1 MSKTVVQINFTFE
14 MSSAKYTETVK
25 PLAEPIAAVEGLLWK
40 VWLMDEE
47 NSVAGGIYLFDSLAS
62 AQAYLTGPIIT
73 GLGQNPQFSD
83 ISVKV
88 SGIDNELS
96 AITRGPI
103 ESITA

>member
-1 MSKTVVQINFTFE
+1 MGKTVVQINFRFG
-14 MSSAKYTETVK
+14 MSPEEYTETVT

-40 VWLMDEE
+40 VWLMDAEHSE
-47 NSVAGGIYLFDSLAS
+47 AGGIYLFASPES

-73 GLGQNPQFSD
+73 GLGQNPKFSD

-88 SGIDNELS
+88 SGIDSGLS

-103 ESITA
+103 ERVTV

>member
-1 MSKTVVQINFTFE
+1 MGKMVVQINFRFGMTPE
-14 MSSAKYTETVK
+14 ECTEAFK

-40 VWLMDEE
+40 VWLMDTEHSE
-47 NSVAGGIYLFDSLAS
+47 AGGIYLFASPES
-62 AQAYLTGPIIT
+62 AQAYLTGPIIA

-88 SGIDNELS
+88 SGIDSDLS

-103 ESITA
+103 DCVTA